1 VSEQE
6 QALPRQRCPHA
17 DRKERLRGYGEAG
30 ASDASIFYRLLRRL
44 GRMNPRALLKL
55 VWNNTPGFIQ
65 LVIIVFG
72 GMVVVTLLNIASL
85 FIDGKE
91 EL

>member
-1 VSEQE
+1 
-6 QALPRQRCPHA
+6 
-17 DRKERLRGYGEAG
+17 
-30 ASDASIFYRLLRRL
+30 
-44 GRMNPRALLKL
+44 MNLRALLKL